1 MSYTITKTDGAVLTT
16 IIDGTVDNTSSS
28 LTLLGRNYSNYGQYM
43 ANDLVWLL
51 ENFSNTTAPLNPMAG
66 QLWWNNSI
74 NLLQIFNGTGWKS
87 VSAATANS
95 IAPATTTVGDQ
106 WWDSVNQ
113 QLYTYNGTTPYNIA
127 GWILIGPTYSSV
139 QGKSGPV
146 WEVIQDTIGSN
157 HHILSIYLDSVRT
170 GIISKDYVFT
180 PNVAIAGFTT
190 IQTGHNL
197 RIGDK
202 LWGTASDSNSLGGVS
217 SGTFFRNDV
226 DNWTV
231 GNIVV
236 SNNNGVTVGTSQ
248 QLTTA
253 VSGNDG
259 VFRNNYL
266 NGDLRFYVNVLG
278 STTEALHIEGS
289 TGMVNVAADPVSG
302 LGIATKQYVDAKFTN
317 TVLAGDATTAT
328 QAVGDNASNIATTAF
343 VYAANVAM
351 ASFVNSQLF
360 TTGANISLKA
370 NAASPIFTGNPQSP
384 TPASSDNSNA
394 IATTNF
400 VYTAVSDLAANTT
413 SWLSSKANSLNSALI
428 GMPTAPTMPSGT
440 ANTAIATT
448 AFVYAANVAMASFVN
463 SQLFTTGANISLKA
477 NAASPIFTGN
487 PQSPTPASS
496 DNSNAIATT
505 NFVYTAVSDLA
516 ANTTSWLSSKANS
529 LNSALIGMP
538 TAPTMPSGTAN
549 TAIATTAFVMNNSGL
564 FPNKIYQGNSAFTIL
579 DTGTGT
585 ANLTIDGSAVMTA
598 TISGVNLMNGATG
611 YNQPA
616 GTNNTTLA
624 TTAFVQTAANL
635 WSGSAKFVANVAPIA
650 GVNDTGSNNGDFWFQ
665 Y

>member
-190 IQTGHNL
+190 IQTGYNL
-197 RIGDK
+197 RIGDE

-217 SGTFFRNDV
+217 SGTFFRKDV

-317 TVLAGDATTAT
+317 TVLAGVATTAT

-360 TTGANISLKA
+360 TNDANISLKA
-370 NAASPIFTGNPQSP
+370 
-384 TPASSDNSNA
+384 
-394 IATTNF
+394 
-400 VYTAVSDLAANTT
+400 
-413 SWLSSKANSLNSALI
+413 KSLNSALI

-440 ANTAIATT
+440 
-448 AFVYAANVAMASFVN
+448 S
-463 SQLFTTGANISLKA
+463 
-477 NAASPIFTGN
+477 
-487 PQSPTPASS
+487 
-496 DNSNAIATT
+496 
-505 NFVYTAVSDLA
+505 
-516 ANTTSWLSSKANS
+516 
-529 LNSALIGMP
+529 
-538 TAPTMPSGTAN
+538 N

-635 WSGSAKFVANVAPIA
+635 WSGSAKFVDNVAPIA

>member
-1 MSYTITKTDGAVLTT
+1 MSYTITKTDGTVLTT

-87 VSAATANS
+87 VSAATANN
-95 IAPATTTVGDQ
+95 IAPSTTTVGDQ
-106 WWDSVNQ
+106 WWDTVNQ

-139 QGKSGPV
+139 QGRSGPI

-157 HHILSIYLDSVRT
+157 HHILSIYLDNVRT

-190 IQTGHNL
+190 IQTGYNL
-197 RIGDK
+197 RTGDK
-202 LWGTASDSNSLGGVS
+202 LWGTADDSATLGGVS
-217 SGTFFRNDV
+217 SGTFFRKDI
-226 DNWTV
+226 DNWSV

-248 QLTTA
+248 QLTMA
-253 VSGNDG
+253 INGNDG

-278 STTEALHIEGS
+278 STTEVLHIEGT
-289 TGMVNVAADPVSG
+289 TGMASVVADPVIG
-302 LGIATKQYVDAKFTN
+302 LGIATKQFVEAKFTN
-317 TVLAGDATTAT
+317 PVLAGVATTTT
-328 QAVGDNASNIATTAF
+328 QAIGDNSSNIATTAF

-360 TTGANISLKA
+360 TTGTNISLKA
-370 NAASPIFTGNPQSP
+370 NSASPVFTGNAQSP
-384 TPASSDNSNA
+384 TPVSSDNSNA
-394 IATTNF
+394 IATTHF
-400 VYTAVSDLAANTT
+400 VYTAVADLTANTT
-413 SWLSSKANSLNSALI
+413 SGLSSKVNSLNSELI
-428 GMPTAPTMPSGT
+428 GVPTSPTMP
-440 ANTAIATT
+440 A
-448 AFVYAANVAMASFVN
+448 
-463 SQLFTTGANISLKA
+463 
-477 NAASPIFTGN
+477 
-487 PQSPTPASS
+487 
-496 DNSNAIATT
+496 
-505 NFVYTAVSDLA
+505 
-516 ANTTSWLSSKANS
+516 
-529 LNSALIGMP
+529 
-538 TAPTMPSGTAN
+538 GTAN

-564 FPNKIYQGNSAFTIL
+564 FPNKIYQGNSALTIL
-579 DTGTGT
+579 DAGTGT
-585 ANLTIDGSAVMTA
+585 ANLTIDGSTVMTA

-635 WSGSAKFVANVAPIA
+635 WSGSAKFAANVAPIA

>member
-190 IQTGHNL
+190 IQTGYNL
-197 RIGDK
+197 RIGDE

-217 SGTFFRNDV
+217 SGTFFRKDV

-317 TVLAGDATTAT
+317 TVLAGVATTAT

-400 VYTAVSDLAANTT
+400 VYTAVSDLTANTT

-448 AFVYAANVAMASFVN
+448 
-463 SQLFTTGANISLKA
+463 
-477 NAASPIFTGN
+477 
-487 PQSPTPASS
+487 
-496 DNSNAIATT
+496 

-516 ANTTSWLSSKANS
+516 ANTTSGLSSKANS
-529 LNSALIGMP
+529 LDSALIGMP

>member
-190 IQTGHNL
+190 IQTGYNL
-197 RIGDK
+197 RIGDT

-217 SGTFFRNDV
+217 SGTFFRKDV

-317 TVLAGDATTAT
+317 TVLAGVATTAT

-360 TTGANISLKA
+360 TIDANISLKA

-400 VYTAVSDLAANTT
+400 VYTAVSDLTANTT
-413 SWLSSKANSLNSALI
+413 SGLSSKANSLNSALI

-448 AFVYAANVAMASFVN
+448 
-463 SQLFTTGANISLKA
+463 
-477 NAASPIFTGN
+477 
-487 PQSPTPASS
+487 
-496 DNSNAIATT
+496 

-516 ANTTSWLSSKANS
+516 ANTTSGLSSKANS
-529 LNSALIGMP
+529 LDSALIGMP

>member
-190 IQTGHNL
+190 IQTGYNL
-197 RIGDK
+197 RIGDE

-217 SGTFFRNDV
+217 SGTFFRKDV

-317 TVLAGDATTAT
+317 TVLAGVATTAT

-360 TTGANISLKA
+360 TIDANISLKA

-400 VYTAVSDLAANTT
+400 VYTAVSDLTANTT

-448 AFVYAANVAMASFVN
+448 
-463 SQLFTTGANISLKA
+463 
-477 NAASPIFTGN
+477 
-487 PQSPTPASS
+487 
-496 DNSNAIATT
+496 

-516 ANTTSWLSSKANS
+516 ANTTSGLSSKANS
-529 LNSALIGMP
+529 LDSALIGMP

>member
-360 TTGANISLKA
+360 TIDANISLKA

-463 SQLFTTGANISLKA
+463 SQLFTIDANISLKA

>member
-51 ENFSNTTAPLNPMAG
+51 ENFSNTTAPLNPMTG

-95 IAPATTTVGDQ
+95 IVPATTTVGDQ

-190 IQTGHNL
+190 IQTGYNL
-197 RIGDK
+197 RIGDE

-217 SGTFFRNDV
+217 SGTFFRKDV

-317 TVLAGDATTAT
+317 TVLAGVATTAT

-360 TTGANISLKA
+360 TIDANISLKA

-400 VYTAVSDLAANTT
+400 VYTAVSDLTANTT
-413 SWLSSKANSLNSALI
+413 SWLSSKANSL
-428 GMPTAPTMPSGT
+428 
-440 ANTAIATT
+440 
-448 AFVYAANVAMASFVN
+448 
-463 SQLFTTGANISLKA
+463 
-477 NAASPIFTGN
+477 
-487 PQSPTPASS
+487 
-496 DNSNAIATT
+496 D
-505 NFVYTAVSDLA
+505 
-516 ANTTSWLSSKANS
+516 
-529 LNSALIGMP
+529 SALIGMP

-635 WSGSAKFVANVAPIA
+635 WSGSAKFVDNVAPIA

>member
-87 VSAATANS
+87 VSAATANN
-95 IAPATTTVGDQ
+95 IVPPTTTVGDQ
-106 WWDSVNQ
+106 WWDTVNQ

-139 QGKSGPV
+139 QGRSGPI

-157 HHILSIYLDSVRT
+157 HHILSIYLDNVRT

-190 IQTGHNL
+190 IQTGYNL
-197 RIGDK
+197 RTGDK
-202 LWGTASDSNSLGGVS
+202 LWGTANDSATLGGVS
-217 SGTFFRNDV
+217 SGTFFRKDI
-226 DNWTV
+226 DNWSV

-248 QLTTA
+248 QLTMA
-253 VSGNDG
+253 INGNDG

-278 STTEALHIEGS
+278 STTEVLHIEGS
-289 TGMVNVAADPVSG
+289 TGMASVAADPVIG
-302 LGIATKQYVDAKFTN
+302 LGIATKQFVEAKFTN
-317 TVLAGDATTAT
+317 PVLSGTATTTT
-328 QAVGDNASNIATTAF
+328 QAIGDNSSNIATTAF

-360 TTGANISLKA
+360 TTGTNISLKA
-370 NAASPIFTGNPQSP
+370 NSASPVFTGNAQSP
-384 TPASSDNSNA
+384 TPDSSDNSNA
-394 IATTNF
+394 IATTHF
-400 VYTAVSDLAANTT
+400 VYTAVADLTANTT
-413 SWLSSKANSLNSALI
+413 SGLSSKVNSLNSELI
-428 GMPTAPTMPSGT
+428 GVPTSPTMP
-440 ANTAIATT
+440 A
-448 AFVYAANVAMASFVN
+448 
-463 SQLFTTGANISLKA
+463 
-477 NAASPIFTGN
+477 
-487 PQSPTPASS
+487 
-496 DNSNAIATT
+496 
-505 NFVYTAVSDLA
+505 
-516 ANTTSWLSSKANS
+516 
-529 LNSALIGMP
+529 
-538 TAPTMPSGTAN
+538 GTAN

-564 FPNKIYQGNSAFTIL
+564 FPNKIYQGNSALTIL
-579 DTGTGT
+579 DAGTGT
-585 ANLTIDGSAVMTA
+585 ANLTIDGSTVMTA

-635 WSGSAKFVANVAPIA
+635 WSGSAKFAANVAPIA

>member
-190 IQTGHNL
+190 IQTGYNL

-217 SGTFFRNDV
+217 SGTFFRKDV

-317 TVLAGDATTAT
+317 PVLAGVATTAT

-400 VYTAVSDLAANTT
+400 VYTAVSDLTANTT
-413 SWLSSKANSLNSALI
+413 S
-428 GMPTAPTMPSGT
+428 G
-440 ANTAIATT
+440 
-448 AFVYAANVAMASFVN
+448 
-463 SQLFTTGANISLKA
+463 
-477 NAASPIFTGN
+477 
-487 PQSPTPASS
+487 
-496 DNSNAIATT
+496 
-505 NFVYTAVSDLA
+505 
-516 ANTTSWLSSKANS
+516 LSSKANS

>member
-190 IQTGHNL
+190 IQTGYNL
-197 RIGDK
+197 RIGDE

-360 TTGANISLKA
+360 TIDANISLKA

-384 TPASSDNSNA
+384 TPAISDNSNA

-496 DNSNAIATT
+496 DNSNAVATT

-516 ANTTSWLSSKANS
+516 ANTTSGLSSKADS